1 MWDWVGL
8 PITYARG
15 RDTDDASTVPR
26 IASCSILS
34 SVRPPLAV
42 EPRAKLEQG
51 LGRALIEIAVD
62 IPMGR
67 VKFNVNTEYAY
78 IQNFKILQSTRHP
91 QKIQDPYCRS
101 NHHCADCFAKH
112 GIDRT
117 VPVESLVKCKMQ
129 DNLEFLQ
136 WSKRFWD
143 QYFPGHEYDA
153 VARRK
158 GTGAPATSTAA
169 APAPRTSMGASTTRK
184 PGTTPVSRPAPRAAG
199 ASGASSALKAEN
211 DQLKE
216 AIGGLEKERDFYFS
230 KLRDIELLLQ
240 TAIEQDPSIEN
251 DENGLIKNIQTI
263 LYSTEE
269 GFEIPDLEANGAEE
283 PETF

>member
-1 MWDWVGL
+1 
-8 PITYARG
+8 
-15 RDTDDASTVPR
+15 
-26 IASCSILS
+26 
-34 SVRPPLAV
+34 
-42 EPRAKLEQG
+42 
-51 LGRALIEIAVD
+51 
-62 IPMGR
+62 
-67 VKFNVNTEYAY
+67 
-78 IQNFKILQSTRHP
+78 
-91 QKIQDPYCRS
+91 
-101 NHHCADCFAKH
+101 
-112 GIDRT
+112 
-117 VPVESLVKCKMQ
+117 MQ

-143 QYFPGHEYDA
+143 QYFPGNDYDA

-158 GTGAPATSTAA
+158 GAGTPTMASSAAAA
-169 APAPRTSMGASTTRK
+169 APARTSTGASTTRK
-184 PGTTPVSRPAPRAAG
+184 TGATPVNRAAPRATGGAG
-199 ASGASSALKAEN
+199 ANPALKAEN

-240 TAIEQDPSIEN
+240 TAVEQDPSLET